1 VRNGHVHDLIPA
13 FALHALDAE
22 ESAVVERHAEECS
35 ECARELRAMFE
46 LTAELAAAVPE
57 VDAPRGLRSQ
67 IFDAMR
73 EEPRGPPL
81 RPALVLSRPWAIGL
95 TVTALILV
103 VALGALAVSLNNRL
117 GALQARLA
125 AQEEVLALL
134 AAPTAKTTTLRG
146 TVEANVRF
154 VYDLARG
161 RGALVVTDLRDPG
174 SQFVYQL
181 WLVSR
186 QGAESVGVFRP
197 AAGRPI
203 VLPVRADFTRY
214 QAVAVSVER
223 APRGAAQPTQQPIL
237 VGTI

>member
-1 VRNGHVHDLIPA
+1 MVEGHAD
-13 FALHALDAE
+13 
-22 ESAVVERHAEECS
+22 ECS
-35 ECARELRAMFE
+35 ECARELRAMFQ

-57 VDAPRGLRSQ
+57 VDPPRGLRSQ
-67 IFDAMR
+67 IFHAIG
-73 EEPRGPPL
+73 EGPRAPPL
-81 RPALVLSRPWAIGL
+81 RRALVLSRPWANGL
-95 TVTALILV
+95 TAAALIV
-103 VALGALAVSLNNRL
+103 VVVFGGLAVSLNNRL

-125 AQEEVLALL
+125 VQEAVLALL

-154 VYDLARG
+154 VYDPQRG

-181 WLVSR
+181 WLVSQ
-186 QGAESVGVFRP
+186 QGPESVGVFRP
-197 AAGRPI
+197 VADRPI
-203 VLPVRADFTRY
+203 VLPVTADFTRY
-214 QAVAVSVER
+214 QAVAISVER